1 MSQKILKFIVIFLGI
16 LIVICFLA
24 LVYGLYIKTTK
35 KQSNL
40 ETNLIDYNLNLEKG
54 HKITD
59 IDMIDNKQINEV
71 DMTSKYNK
79 QTIDYVGVSDGN
91 DSFGFYFTT
100 KENDDIVY
108 TNSWLLKDL
117 VFALRTKYNLGSTY
131 MGSSSMDF
139 ATESGFYHNGAA
151 SHVLT
156 LASNIAESGKTIA
169 EYTKKKLTE
178 NVDMREIEFGGLK
191 KEEAEDWYT
200 EGKVAFNN

>member
-1 MSQKILKFIVIFLGI
+1 
-16 LIVICFLA
+16 
-24 LVYGLYIKTTK
+24 
-35 KQSNL
+35 
-40 ETNLIDYNLNLEKG
+40 
-54 HKITD
+54 
-59 IDMIDNKQINEV
+59 MIDNKQINEV
-71 DMTSKYNK
+71 DMKK
-79 QTIDYVGVSDGN
+79 QTIDFVGVSDGN

-100 KENDDIVY
+100 EENRDIVY
-108 TNSWLLKDL
+108 TNTWLLKDL

-131 MGSSSMDF
+131 MASSSMDV
-139 ATESGFYHNGAA
+139 ATEEGFYHNGAA

-200 EGKVAFNN
+200 DGKVAFNN